1 MPLYWRTMIH
11 SKHLILL
18 NPIAGKGRAG
28 ERLPEIEAG
37 LKARGIEYE
46 LRLTT
51 GVWHAAELARAAG
64 REGFRVLV
72 AAGGDGTVNEA
83 INGLMIARAAGEKI
97 PVLGVLSV
105 GRGNDFSYGA
115 DVPGDLDSCLDVI
128 AAGLSRPM
136 DIGQIKGGDY
146 PDGRYFGNG
155 IGIGFDTI
163 VGLEAAKMKRV
174 HGFMAYVLGALK
186 TLVIYPPA
194 PEVKVEAIAAD
205 GATALFAQ
213 RSHQISIMNGKRM
226 GGTFFMA
233 PDASNEDGLLDMCMA
248 EDLRRGEMIGLVLR
262 YTKGTQAGHPRI
274 KTGRYKRYS
283 VNASGGGLVVHA
295 DGETICVNGTSLEI
309 SCVPSAFE
317 ILCRPTAGGAVV
329 SPKGPPKG
337 PPKGGK

>member
-1 MPLYWRTMIH
+1 MAR
-11 SKHLILL
+11 SKHLIML

-37 LKARGIEYE
+37 LKARGIDYE

-64 REGFRVLV
+64 REGFRVVV

-83 INGLMIARAAGEKI
+83 INGLMLARASDEKV

-115 DVPGDLDSCLDVI
+115 DVPGDLDACLDVI
-128 AAGLSRPM
+128 AAGQSRPM
-136 DIGQIKGGDY
+136 DVGRVAGGDY
-146 PDGRYFGNG
+146 PGGRYFGNG
-155 IGIGFDTI
+155 VGIGFDTI

-186 TLVIYPPA
+186 TLIIYPSA
-194 PEVKVEAIAAD
+194 PEVRVEAID
-205 GATALFAQ
+205 ENGATAVIAQ
-213 RSHQISIMNGKRM
+213 KSHQISIMNGKRM

-233 PDASNEDGLLDMCMA
+233 PSASNDDGLLDLCMA
-248 EDLRRGEMIGLVLR
+248 EDLSRGEMLGLVAR
-262 YTKGTQAGHPRI
+262 YTKGTQAEHPRI
-274 KTGRYKRYS
+274 KTGRYKSYS
-283 VNASGGGLVVHA
+283 VAASSGGLVVHA
-295 DGETICVNGTSLEI
+295 DGETICVNGTSLQI

-317 ILCRPTAGGAVV
+317 ILCRPKDSAKD
-329 SPKGPPKG
+329 SS
-337 PPKGGK
+337 KGGK